1 MTKENE
7 KRDPGVLQMKDD
19 GRPEPDQVADA
30 IMQGVTHSAV
40 TAHVFASPSWAGLD
54 LTSCVHSLRDQVK
67 AVNGGDLA
75 GLESMLLGQAVAL
88 SAMFNACVQRAAT
101 AMGTHPKLMEQYMRL
116 GLKAQSQCRTT
127 LETIAEI
134 KNPRPVAF
142 VKQANIANGHQQVNN
157 GVATDRDHA
166 RGEENPFAPNKLLEG
181 GNVARL
187 DTRTTRASGGDDS
200 TLETVGTR
208 DRAANGRG

>member
-1 MTKENE
+1 MTKETE
-7 KRDPGVLQMKDD
+7 KRHPGVLQMKDD
-19 GRPEPDQVADA
+19 GRPETDQVADA

-40 TAHVFASPSWAGLD
+40 TAHVFASPSWSGLD
-54 LTSCVHSLRDQVK
+54 LTSCVQSLRDQVK
-67 AVNGGDLA
+67 AVNGGNLA

-101 AMGTHPKLMEQYMRL
+101 NMGTNPKLMEQYMRL

-157 GVATDRDHA
+157 GVAADMERV
-166 RGEENPFAPNKLLEG
+166 RGKKGRSAPNELLEV

-187 DTRTTRASGGDDS
+187 DTRAARTTGCANP

-208 DRAANGRG
+208 NRAAN